1 MSVEVSKSYSV
12 AGAQLEGGVNVSN
25 RKLFISKFH
34 NASCFMSM
42 TEDEARELL
51 FELQHA
57 IKLFDVDDGEI
68 PPIEEKNSPSR

>member
-1 MSVEVSKSYSV
+1 MSVKVSKSYSV
-12 AGAQLEGGVNVSN
+12 AGVQLEGLVDVSK
-25 RKLFISKFH
+25 RKLWISKFH
-34 NASCFMSM
+34 NTSCFISM

-68 PPIEEKNSPSR
+68 PPIEENSPSR